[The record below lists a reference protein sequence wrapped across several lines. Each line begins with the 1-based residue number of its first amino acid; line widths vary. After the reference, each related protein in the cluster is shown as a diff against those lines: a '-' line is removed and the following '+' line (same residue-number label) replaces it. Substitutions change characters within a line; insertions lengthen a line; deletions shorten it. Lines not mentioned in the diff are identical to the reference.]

1 MSRLKNDRN
10 FNAADMEPMISSY
23 HYTFNEDRPLWSQS
37 LLMKFRPLSTLKSTT
52 SDKTPVHFWP
62 NIRNFRLYP
71 LFGAS
76 SMLVTDIGDEMCW
89 WQLWDV
95 GDGLSHFSHQHP
107 LSLNI
112 SVGHQ
117 HQKDVTNVSK
127 FCHQHPKI
135 VTNIKS
141 PTSTCHQQ
149 LCSRFL
155 AMTLLPFLP
164 TFGN

>member
-10 FNAADMEPMISSY
+10 FNAADVEPMISTD
-23 HYTFNEDRPLWSQS
+23 HFTCNEDRTLWSLS
-37 LLMKFRPLSTLKSTT
+37 FLMKFRRHLSTLKSAT
-52 SDKTPVHFWP
+52 SDKTTVHFDP
-62 NIRNFRLYP
+62 K
-71 LFGAS
+71 S
-76 SMLVTDIGDEMCW
+76 DIFDSTRFWGFIDVGDEMCW

-95 GDGLSHFSHQHP
+95 GDSLSHFSHQHF
-107 LSLNI
+107 LSFNI

-127 FCHQHPKI
+127 FCHQHPKN

-141 PTSTCHQQ
+141 PTSTCHKQ
-149 LCSRFL
+149 LWSRFL